1 MGLQVLLL
9 VKVPSIVSAGCYT
22 QPRDGNKVILRS
34 LGARKNPSVHGISI
48 MLYIFRIY
56 LMYQL
61 VFETVQNTSASKKK
75 KKEKKAVI
83 FLTVLALTVM
93 MEKYG
98 MI

>member
-1 MGLQVLLL
+1 
-9 VKVPSIVSAGCYT
+9 
-22 QPRDGNKVILRS
+22 
-34 LGARKNPSVHGISI
+34 
-48 MLYIFRIY
+48 
-56 LMYQL
+56 MYQL